1 MILIGILIGFYGYLF
16 PGNINILVLDL
27 YESKKY
33 KSLFLI
39 LILILIFESVYCLI
53 TLFYLHGLKSNVHLF
68 SMIELAAYSIVL
80 LMGLWMLFENKSSEK
95 VAKKYTLYRG
105 VISIIIHPQQ
115 IPFWLLMGVMISP
128 VINIGL
134 DLKMTTSFVLCN
146 ALGTLLIMTFY
157 MVYGSKLM
165 HYFKLKLNQ
174 LNTVIGVL
182 YITIA
187 VISLSKIFIYS

>member
-39 LILILIFESVYCLI
+39 LILILIFESAYCLI